1 MSSSSSE
8 SVVSKNGRLEQLK
21 ARAQAV
27 LAIQD
32 DKPGS
37 FAVDSIEMAR
47 LLEDLRIYQVELELQ
62 NEELHQAQMNAEAA
76 RRQYQALFDQL
87 PLPAL
92 VLDEHAMV
100 DASNTAGDVLLGT
113 KLRAGQPAQR
123 FGNLLGSD
131 DRIRLH
137 EALRDVQS
145 GETRCLKRIS
155 LDAGNGQVTI
165 FDAHLIGLSIDYKLD
180 PRALL
185 LLVDCTAEIARE
197 EDQRLYGA
205 LIDSSDSLIYAT
217 DMQGKFLLANHAL
230 LDLLRRD
237 REDVVG
243 HKCTDFLPLRDA
255 IVQKKTDQQVL
266 QTGQTLAF
274 EEQIYALKEAVSL
287 DFLTRKFALR
297 DSAGAIYGVG
307 GISTEI
313 TAIKEQQRQALLSE
327 AVFMSS
333 DEAIIITDA
342 ETRILRVNPAFT
354 RQSGFSADAV
364 LGQRASVLK
373 TSRHSQS
380 FFTNLWQ
387 TLKETGRWSGDL
399 NNRRADG
406 GYYTVRTSINAV
418 VDEQNRVL
426 YYIGVQTDVTQL
438 YEARQQ
444 LQHQASHDALTGLPN
459 RTLFHDRLSQL
470 IAASKRYNK
479 TFAVLFVDL
488 DHFKEVNDTLGHP
501 TGDML
506 LCTIAQRLVGAL
518 RAQDTV
524 ARVGGDEF
532 VVLLPD
538 TDRTSA
544 ERVADTLLK
553 QIREPVAL
561 DAIKVY
567 HPMAS
572 VGVALYPNDGEQ
584 SDLLL
589 RNADMAMYG
598 AKSAGRNRR
607 TFYTTQMAQSTDRIF
622 AIQTDLAEAI
632 VNAQLRVFYQPKCR
646 LQDGSLC
653 GAEALVRWERPG
665 HGLVLPGEFISVAE
679 KSGLL
684 ETLDF
689 WVLDETLRQV
699 SVWFHDKL
707 WQSGWRVA
715 VNRNVCD
722 LQRSDALVQVQSLLT
737 KHDLPASLLE
747 FEITEDA
754 LLNRDINHIDIL
766 PELRQMGITLA
777 IDDFGTGYSSLSYL
791 SQLPISVIKIDQ
803 SFVRNMLTND
813 NDAVLVHAIVEL
825 AHNLGHTLVAE
836 GVEEIGQ
843 LQHLRELACEIG
855 QGYWFGKPVSAHDFQ
870 ARWLMA

>member
-1 MSSSSSE
+1 MSSSPSE
-8 SVVSKNGRLEQLK
+8 SMVSKNGRLEQLK

-32 DKPGS
+32 DKKDS
-37 FAVDSIEMAR
+37 SAANSIEMVR

-76 RRQYQALFDQL
+76 RRQYQSLFEQL
-87 PLPAL
+87 PLPAF
-92 VLDEHAMV
+92 VLDAHAML
-100 DASNTAGDVLLGT
+100 DASNTAGDVLLDT
-113 KLRAGQPAQR
+113 EPRAGQSARR
-123 FGNLLGSD
+123 FWNLLGSD

-137 EALRDVQS
+137 EALRDVQP
-145 GETRCLKRIS
+145 GETRCLTRIS
-155 LDAGNGQVTI
+155 LDAGNRQVTI
-165 FDAHLIGLSIDYKLD
+165 FDAHLIGLSIDYKFD
-180 PRALL
+180 RRVLL
-185 LLVDCTAEIARE
+185 LLVDRTAEIARQD
-197 EDQRLYGA
+197 DQRLYGA

-217 DMQGKFLLANHAL
+217 DSKGNFLLANHAV
-230 LDLLRRD
+230 LDFLKRGRD
-237 REDVVG
+237 EVVG
-243 HKCTDFLPLRDA
+243 HKCADFLSLRDA

-266 QTGQTLAF
+266 QTGQALAF
-274 EEQIYALKEAVSL
+274 EEQLHALEGAASL

-297 DSAGAIYGVG
+297 DSTGAIYGVG
-307 GISTEI
+307 GISTDI
-313 TAIKEQQRQALLSE
+313 TAIKEQQRQGLLSE
-327 AVFMSS
+327 VVFMSS

-342 ETRILRVNPAFT
+342 QTRILRVNPAFT
-354 RQSGFSADAV
+354 RQSGFSAESV

-387 TLKETGRWSGDL
+387 TLKETGRWSGEL
-399 NNRRADG
+399 SNRRADG
-406 GYYTVRTSINAV
+406 SFYTVRTSINAV
-418 VDEQNRVL
+418 VDEQNHVL
-426 YYIGVQTDVTQL
+426 YYISVQTDVTQL
-438 YEARQQ
+438 YEVRQQ

-459 RTLFHDRLSQL
+459 RTLFSDRLSQL
-470 IAASKRYNK
+470 IVASKRYNK

-544 ERVADTLLK
+544 ERVADALFNK
-553 QIREPVAL
+553 IREPVAL
-561 DAIKVY
+561 DALKVY
-567 HPMAS
+567 RPTAS

-589 RNADMAMYG
+589 RNADIAMYG
-598 AKSAGRNRR
+598 AKSAGRNRL

-665 HGLVLPGEFISVAE
+665 HGLVSPGEFIGVAE

-684 ETLDF
+684 EALDF
-689 WVLDETLRQV
+689 WVLDETLRQIG
-699 SVWFHDKL
+699 VWFHDKR
-707 WQSGWRVA
+707 WQSGWRIA

-722 LQRSDALVQVQSLLT
+722 LQRPDALVQVQSLLA

-754 LLNRDINHIDIL
+754 LLNRDVDHVDIL
-766 PELRQMGITLA
+766 PALRQMGITLA

-813 NDAVLVHAIVEL
+813 NDAVLVHAIIEL

-836 GVEEIGQ
+836 GIEEIEQ
-843 LQHLRELACEIG
+843 FQRLRDLACEIG
-855 QGYWFGKPVSAHDFQ
+855 QGYWFGKPVDAQDFQ
-870 ARWLMA
+870 ARWLTA